1 MSTID
6 YNPWESGNS
15 NNSNNTKSND
25 SQPNQLQPIL
35 KKKVIDFQVSRILGI
50 WPYMVLSSI
59 ILFFSGW
66 LYLRYTVNIYQAT
79 TSVVLDDNA
88 GLNPGLAGLRD
99 PLNNQIAILKSNTVA
114 SRVVL
119 KNKLQYHTFLKGKVK
134 DKELFNEMKW
144 YVSSSI
150 SDKREKLV
158 INIFP
163 KNLDNFEWKCDNASG
178 KGKWNL
184 PVMIKGNELFFI
196 SYTIFPKNSI
206 LECVET
212 DIYAESNKIAN
223 SLGIEVKKNSNVLMV
238 SYDDNVPERAAL
250 ILTDIIP
257 SYNEEAVVSKLKTLQ
272 NSLDFIQRRIAPLN
286 DELDSIESAFAVYKS
301 KKILSTADYGG
312 GNVVTQYKELTA
324 DLRDIEVQK
333 KTLTSAVEYLSDP
346 LNKDNEIVLTGIN
359 DPGLLA
365 SIKLFHQLRDK
376 RKLLSESLT
385 ENNPRV
391 IDADKKLVEAR
402 NLIELQLNSYRNSIS
417 ILENELEKNKESS
430 IASIRRIPIEEQSIL
445 ERTRIQN
452 IKQNLYQGLLQKKEE
467 IALNLASVSIHTSI
481 LDVPKVPKLPISPK
495 SNEIMIFS
503 VLLGLIIPLLIAAVS
518 EVLNNKVTSK
528 NQLLQLTNTPI
539 IAEIDLAEMNN
550 NDPFVIKEK
559 DRSVIGEQLRVLRAN
574 LNFYGSNKHP
584 FYVLVS
590 SVLSGEGK
598 SFMCANMGAS
608 FALMGKRTALL
619 EFDMRKPV
627 LSKRFNIKAQIGL
640 SNVLIGEVEPAD
652 IIIPIMD
659 THPLFLF
666 PTGPIPPNPSE
677 LLAKDTMLKLKKYL
691 DENFDVIIIDTPPF
705 GLVADAQILEHWSH
719 VNLFMV
725 RFQKTLQEQ
734 ITEIED
740 VYQRKVFKNMGII
753 FNGIKMSGYYGYK
766 YGYYG
771 AKRKYGYSYY
781 NKEIS
786 IKGKNI

>member
-1 MSTID
+1 MPTTD
-6 YNPWESGNS
+6 NNPWEANIS
-15 NNSNNTKSND
+15 NNAEIVNHD
-25 SQPNQLQPIL
+25 QPPKQIV
-35 KKKVIDFQVSRILGI
+35 KKKVIDIQISRIFSI
-50 WPYMVLSSI
+50 WPYMLLSGI
-59 ILFFSGW
+59 VLFFMGW
-66 LYLRYTVNIYQAT
+66 LYLRYTINIYEAN
-79 TSVVLDDNA
+79 TSVVLDDNTT
-88 GLNPGLAGLRD
+88 LNPGLAGLRD
-99 PLNNQIAILKSNTVA
+99 PLNNQIALLKSNTVA
-114 SRVVL
+114 SKVVL
-119 KNKLQYHTFLKGKVK
+119 KNNLQYHSYLKGKVK
-134 DKELFNEMKW
+134 DKELFDEIKW
-144 YVSSSI
+144 FISSSI
-150 SDKREKLV
+150 SDSREKLV
-158 INIFP
+158 VSIYP
-163 KNLDNFEWKCDNASG
+163 KNLDNFDWRCENASG
-178 KGKWNL
+178 KGKWNK

-196 SYTIFPKNSI
+196 SYTTFPKNTI
-206 LECVET
+206 IECVET
-212 DIYAESNKIAN
+212 DVYNESNNIAN
-223 SLGIEVKKNSNVLMV
+223 NLNTEVKKNSNVIQV
-238 SYDDNVPERAAL
+238 SIKDNVPERAVL

-257 SYNEEAVVSKLKTLQ
+257 AYNEESVVSKLKTLQ
-272 NSLDFIQRRIAPLN
+272 NSLDFIQKRIAPLN
-286 DELDSIESAFAVYKS
+286 NELDSIESAFADYKS
-301 KKILSTADYGG
+301 GKILSTGDYAG
-312 GNVVTQYKELTA
+312 GNVVAEYKELTN

-333 KTLTSAVEYLSDP
+333 KTLASAVEYLADP
-346 LNKDNEIVLTGIN
+346 LNKDNEIVLTGIS

-417 ILENELEKNKESS
+417 ILEKELEKNKQSS
-430 IASIRRIPIEEQSIL
+430 IANIKKIPIEEQNIL
-445 ERTRIQN
+445 ERTRLQT
-452 IKQNLYQGLLQKKEE
+452 IKQSLYLGLLEKKEE
-467 IALNLASVSIHTSI
+467 ISLNLASVSIHTSV
-481 LDVPKVPKLPISPK
+481 LDVPKIPKHPISPK
-495 SNEIMIFS
+495 SNEIMIGSIF
-503 VLLGLIIPLLIAAVS
+503 LGLIIPLLIAAIR

-539 IAEIDLAEMNN
+539 IAEIDQATMTD

-559 DRSVIGEQLRVLRAN
+559 DRSVIGEQMRVLRAN
-574 LNFYGSNKHP
+574 LNFYGANKHP
-584 FYVLVS
+584 FFILVS

-598 SFMCANMGAS
+598 SFICANLGAS

-627 LSKRFNIKAQIGL
+627 LSKRFNLKPQIGL
-640 SNVLIGEVEPAD
+640 SNVLIGEVEPKE
-652 IIIPIMD
+652 IIIPLMD
-659 THPLFLF
+659 KHPLFLL

-677 LLAKDTMLKLKKYL
+677 LLGGEYMGKLKNYL
-691 DENFDVIIIDTPPF
+691 DNNFDVIIIDTPPF

-734 ITEIED
+734 VAEIED

-781 NKEIS
+781 NKEMTS
-786 IKGKNI
+786 KG

>member
-1 MSTID
+1 MPTTD
-6 YNPWESGNS
+6 NNPWEANIS
-15 NNSNNTKSND
+15 NNAEIVNHD
-25 SQPNQLQPIL
+25 QPPKQIV
-35 KKKVIDFQVSRILGI
+35 KKKVIDIQISRIFSI
-50 WPYMVLSSI
+50 WPYMLLSGI
-59 ILFFSGW
+59 VLFFMGW
-66 LYLRYTVNIYQAT
+66 LYLRYTINIYEAN
-79 TSVVLDDNA
+79 TSVVLDDNTT
-88 GLNPGLAGLRD
+88 LNPGLAGLRD
-99 PLNNQIAILKSNTVA
+99 PLNNQIALLKSNTVA
-114 SRVVL
+114 SKVVL
-119 KNKLQYHTFLKGKVK
+119 KNNLQYHSYLKGKVK
-134 DKELFNEMKW
+134 DKELFDEIKW
-144 YVSSSI
+144 FISSSI
-150 SDKREKLV
+150 SDSREKLV
-158 INIFP
+158 VSIYP
-163 KNLDNFEWKCDNASG
+163 KNLDNFDWRCENASG
-178 KGKWNL
+178 KGKWNK

-196 SYTIFPKNSI
+196 SYTTFPKNTI
-206 LECVET
+206 IECVET
-212 DIYAESNKIAN
+212 DVYNESNNIAN
-223 SLGIEVKKNSNVLMV
+223 NLNTEVKKNSNVIQV
-238 SYDDNVPERAAL
+238 SIKDNVPERAVL

-257 SYNEEAVVSKLKTLQ
+257 AYNEESVVSKLKTLQ
-272 NSLDFIQRRIAPLN
+272 NSLDFIQKRIAPLN
-286 DELDSIESAFAVYKS
+286 NELDSIESAFADYKS
-301 KKILSTADYGG
+301 GKILSTGDYAG
-312 GNVVTQYKELTA
+312 GNVVAEYKELTN

-333 KTLTSAVEYLSDP
+333 KTLASAVEYLADP
-346 LNKDNEIVLTGIN
+346 LNKDNEIVLTGIS

-417 ILENELEKNKESS
+417 ILEKELEKNKQSS
-430 IASIRRIPIEEQSIL
+430 IANIKKIPIEEQNIL
-445 ERTRIQN
+445 ERTRLQT
-452 IKQNLYQGLLQKKEE
+452 IKQSLYLGLLEKKEE
-467 IALNLASVSIHTSI
+467 ISLNLASVSIHTSV
-481 LDVPKVPKLPISPK
+481 LDVPKIPKHPISPK
-495 SNEIMIFS
+495 SNEIMIGSIF
-503 VLLGLIIPLLIAAVS
+503 LGLIIPLLIAAIR

-539 IAEIDLAEMNN
+539 IAEIDQATMTD

-559 DRSVIGEQLRVLRAN
+559 DRSVIGEQMRVLRAN
-574 LNFYGSNKHP
+574 LNFYGANKHP
-584 FYVLVS
+584 FFILVS

-598 SFMCANMGAS
+598 SFICANLGAS

-627 LSKRFNIKAQIGL
+627 LSKRFNLKPQIGL
-640 SNVLIGEVEPAD
+640 SNVLIGEVESKE
-652 IIIPIMD
+652 IIIPLMD
-659 THPLFLF
+659 KHPLFLL

-677 LLAKDTMLKLKKYL
+677 LLGGEYMVKLKNYL
-691 DENFDVIIIDTPPF
+691 DNNFDVIIIDTPPF

-734 ITEIED
+734 VAEIED

-781 NKEIS
+781 NKEMTS
-786 IKGKNI
+786 KG

>member
-1 MSTID
+1 MPTTD
-6 YNPWESGNS
+6 NNPWEANIS
-15 NNSNNTKSND
+15 NNAEIVNHDQHPK
-25 SQPNQLQPIL
+25 QIV
-35 KKKVIDFQVSRILGI
+35 KKKVIDIQISRIFSI
-50 WPYMVLSSI
+50 WPYMLLSGI
-59 ILFFSGW
+59 VLFFMGW
-66 LYLRYTVNIYQAT
+66 LYLRYTINIYEAN
-79 TSVVLDDNA
+79 TSVVLDDNST
-88 GLNPGLAGLRD
+88 LNPGLVGLRD
-99 PLNNQIAILKSNTVA
+99 PLNNQIALLKSNTVA
-114 SRVVL
+114 SKVVL
-119 KNKLQYHTFLKGKVK
+119 KNNLQYHSYLKGKVK
-134 DKELFNEMKW
+134 DKELFDEIKW
-144 YVSSSI
+144 FISSSI
-150 SDKREKLV
+150 SDSREKLV
-158 INIFP
+158 VSIYP
-163 KNLDNFEWKCDNASG
+163 KNLDNFDWRCENASG
-178 KGKWNL
+178 KGKWNK

-196 SYTIFPKNSI
+196 SYTTFPKNTI
-206 LECVET
+206 IECVET
-212 DIYAESNKIAN
+212 DVYNESNNIAN
-223 SLGIEVKKNSNVLMV
+223 NLNTEVKKNSNVIQV
-238 SYDDNVPERAAL
+238 SIKDNVPERAVL

-257 SYNEEAVVSKLKTLQ
+257 AYNEESVVSKLKTLQ
-272 NSLDFIQRRIAPLN
+272 NSLDFIQKRIAPLN
-286 DELDSIESAFAVYKS
+286 NELDSIESAFADYKS
-301 KKILSTADYGG
+301 GKILSTGDYAG
-312 GNVVTQYKELTA
+312 GNVVAEYKELTN

-333 KTLTSAVEYLSDP
+333 KTLASAVEYLADP

-417 ILENELEKNKESS
+417 ILEKELEKNKASS
-430 IASIRRIPIEEQSIL
+430 IANIRKIPIEEQNIL
-445 ERTRIQN
+445 ERTRLQT
-452 IKQNLYQGLLQKKEE
+452 IKQSLYLGLLEKKEE
-467 IALNLASVSIHTSI
+467 ISLNLASVSIHTSV
-481 LDVPKVPKLPISPK
+481 LDVPKIPKHPISPK
-495 SNEIMIFS
+495 SNEIMIGSIF
-503 VLLGLIIPLLIAAVS
+503 LGLIIPLLIAAIR

-528 NQLLQLTNTPI
+528 NQLMQLTNTPI
-539 IAEIDLAEMNN
+539 IAEIDQATMTD

-559 DRSVIGEQLRVLRAN
+559 DRSVIGEQMRVLRAN
-574 LNFYGSNKHP
+574 LNFYGANKHP
-584 FYVLVS
+584 FFILVS

-598 SFMCANMGAS
+598 SFICANLGAS

-627 LSKRFNIKAQIGL
+627 LSKRFNLKPQIGL
-640 SNVLIGEVEPAD
+640 SNVLIGEVEPKE
-652 IIIPIMD
+652 IIIPLMEK
-659 THPLFLF
+659 HPLFLL

-677 LLAKDTMLKLKKYL
+677 LLGGEYMAKLKNYL
-691 DENFDVIIIDTPPF
+691 DNNFDVIIIDTPPF

-734 ITEIED
+734 IAEIED

-781 NKEIS
+781 NKEMTS
-786 IKGKNI
+786 KG

>member
-1 MSTID
+1 MPTTD
-6 YNPWESGNS
+6 FNPWETNIS
-15 NNSNNTKSND
+15 NKNDNVNND
-25 SQPNQLQPIL
+25 QPPQSIV
-35 KKKVIDFQVSRILGI
+35 KKKVIDIQVSRIFSI
-50 WPYMVLSSI
+50 WPYMVLSGI
-59 ILFFSGW
+59 VLFFMGW
-66 LYLRYTVNIYQAT
+66 LYLRYTINIYQAS

-88 GLNPGLAGLRD
+88 GLNPGLVGLRD
-99 PLNNQIAILKSNTVA
+99 PLNNQIALLKSNTVA
-114 SRVVL
+114 SKVVL
-119 KNKLQYHTFLKGKVK
+119 KNRLQYHSYLKGKVK
-134 DKELFNEMKW
+134 DRELFDEIKW
-144 YVSSSI
+144 YVTSSI

-158 INIFP
+158 ISISP
-163 KNLDNFEWKCDNASG
+163 KNLDNFEWRCENSSG
-178 KGKWNL
+178 KGKWNM

-196 SYTIFPKNSI
+196 SYATFPKNSI
-206 LECVET
+206 IECIETEEYVEAN
-212 DIYAESNKIAN
+212 IIAN
-223 SLGIEVKKNSNVLMV
+223 KLNTEVKKNSNVIQV
-238 SYDDNVPERAAL
+238 TYEDNVPERAVL

-257 SYNEEAVVSKLKTLQ
+257 AYNEEAVVSKIKTLQ
-272 NSLDFIQRRIAPLN
+272 NSLNFIQKRIAPLN
-286 DELDSIESAFAVYKS
+286 DELDSIESAFAEYKS
-301 KKILSTADYGG
+301 GKILASGDYAG
-312 GNVVTQYKELTA
+312 GNVVADYKQLTN

-333 KTLTSAVEYLSDP
+333 KTLASAVEYLADP

-365 SIKLFHQLRDK
+365 SINLFHQLRDK

-391 IDADKKLVEAR
+391 IDADKKIVEAR

-417 ILENELEKNKESS
+417 ILEKELEKNKESS
-430 IASIRRIPIEEQSIL
+430 IASIRKIPIEEQNIL
-445 ERTRIQN
+445 ERTRLQN
-452 IKQNLYQGLLQKKEE
+452 IKQNLYSALLQKKEE
-467 IALNLASVSIHTSI
+467 VALNLASVSIHTSV
-481 LDVPKVPKLPISPK
+481 LDVPKIPKRPISPK
-495 SNEIMIFS
+495 SNEIMIGSIF
-503 VLLGLIIPLLIAAVS
+503 LGLIIPLLIAAIR

-528 NQLLQLTNTPI
+528 NQLMQLTNTPI
-539 IAEIDLAEMNN
+539 IAEIDQATMAE

-559 DRSVIGEQLRVLRAN
+559 DRSVIGEQMRVLRAN
-574 LNFYGSNKHP
+574 LNFYGANKHP
-584 FYVLVS
+584 FFILVS

-598 SFMCANMGAS
+598 SFICANLGAS

-627 LSKRFNIKAQIGL
+627 LSKRFNLKPQIGL
-640 SNVLIGEVEPAD
+640 SNVLIGEVEPKE
-652 IIIPIMD
+652 IVIPLMD
-659 THPLFLF
+659 KHPLFLL

-677 LLAKDTMLKLKKYL
+677 LLGGEYMVKLKNYL
-691 DENFDVIIIDTPPF
+691 DNNFDVIIIDTPPF

-734 ITEIED
+734 IAEIED

-781 NKEIS
+781 NKEMTS
-786 IKGKNI
+786 KG

>member
-1 MSTID
+1 MPTTD
-6 YNPWESGNS
+6 NNPWEANIS
-15 NNSNNTKSND
+15 NNAEIVNHD
-25 SQPNQLQPIL
+25 QPPKQIV
-35 KKKVIDFQVSRILGI
+35 KKKVIDIQISRIFSI
-50 WPYMVLSSI
+50 WPYMLLSGI
-59 ILFFSGW
+59 VLFFMGW
-66 LYLRYTVNIYQAT
+66 LYLRYTINIYEAN
-79 TSVVLDDNA
+79 TSVVLDDNTT
-88 GLNPGLAGLRD
+88 LNPGLAGLRD
-99 PLNNQIAILKSNTVA
+99 PLNNQIALLKSNTVA
-114 SRVVL
+114 SKVVL
-119 KNKLQYHTFLKGKVK
+119 KNNLQYHSYLKGKVK
-134 DKELFNEMKW
+134 DKELFDEIKW
-144 YVSSSI
+144 FISSSI
-150 SDKREKLV
+150 SDSREKLV
-158 INIFP
+158 VSIYP
-163 KNLDNFEWKCDNASG
+163 KNLDNFDWRCENASG
-178 KGKWNL
+178 KGKWNK

-196 SYTIFPKNSI
+196 SYTTFPKNTI
-206 LECVET
+206 IECVET
-212 DIYAESNKIAN
+212 DVYNESNNIAN
-223 SLGIEVKKNSNVLMV
+223 NLNTEVKKNSNVIQV
-238 SYDDNVPERAAL
+238 SIKDNVPERAVL

-257 SYNEEAVVSKLKTLQ
+257 AYNEESVVSKLKTLQ
-272 NSLDFIQRRIAPLN
+272 NSLDFIQKRIAPLN
-286 DELDSIESAFAVYKS
+286 NELDSIESAFADYKS
-301 KKILSTADYGG
+301 GKILSTGDYAG
-312 GNVVTQYKELTA
+312 GNVVAEYKELTN

-333 KTLTSAVEYLSDP
+333 KTLASAVEYLADP
-346 LNKDNEIVLTGIN
+346 LNKDNEIVLTGIS

-417 ILENELEKNKESS
+417 ILEKELEKNKQSS
-430 IASIRRIPIEEQSIL
+430 IANIKKIPIEEQNIL
-445 ERTRIQN
+445 ERTRLQT
-452 IKQNLYQGLLQKKEE
+452 IKQSLYLGLLEKKEE
-467 IALNLASVSIHTSI
+467 ISLNLASVSIHTSV
-481 LDVPKVPKLPISPK
+481 LDVPKIPKHPISPK
-495 SNEIMIFS
+495 SNEIMIGSIF
-503 VLLGLIIPLLIAAVS
+503 LGLIIPLLIAAIR

-539 IAEIDLAEMNN
+539 IAEIDQATMTD

-559 DRSVIGEQLRVLRAN
+559 DRSVIGEQMRVLRAN
-574 LNFYGSNKHP
+574 LNFYGANKHP
-584 FYVLVS
+584 FFILVS

-598 SFMCANMGAS
+598 SFICANLGAS

-627 LSKRFNIKAQIGL
+627 LSKRFNLKPQIGL
-640 SNVLIGEVEPAD
+640 SNVLIGEVEPKE
-652 IIIPIMD
+652 IIIPLMD
-659 THPLFLF
+659 KHPLFLL

-677 LLAKDTMLKLKKYL
+677 LLGGEYMVKLKNYL
-691 DENFDVIIIDTPPF
+691 DNNFDVIIIDTPPF

-734 ITEIED
+734 VAEIED

-781 NKEIS
+781 NKEMTS
-786 IKGKNI
+786 KG